1 MRPILHFLRGCVVG
15 AVWIQTLGFVA
26 AAANPGFAAGDPGI
40 QLRRVFPETLTW
52 RTTKAL
58 AFELELEHPLIRNRT
73 TPVPWRLAPTNG
85 WMSAARLVVT
95 DAAGTAVNWPFRISA
110 TRPDQ
115 PLLLEPSETASVF
128 FLLDPSAMGVSVTPG
143 IYTIRGELEGTSGD
157 GWRGR
162 VISEPISVTAQGV
175 VAPVVAVE
183 APDDGAL
190 VAGWPWGLAVA
201 IQVPADPEA
210 VRLNLPGGTST
221 GWISN
226 LQFSVRDAA
235 GREVSWPW
243 ITPRLVASQSGSWVD
258 PGDSSAQAYFRL
270 PSTATAGIAP
280 GNYTVRVSFRRPVRF
295 ANERD
300 WSGTVESEPTPVT
313 VVAAPTNPGSN
324 DLTRRDLLEAQDA
337 LGEAGDIRFL
347 ANDRSLGFEGQVAQL
362 RRTVEPLLR
371 AEAAAQR
378 LLLRNPSDPAS
389 SFLMSRVRLAQDDPL
404 GALSWA
410 TGALLAASGTNDPA
424 APFGTPDQGW
434 LDALRVWRGELELM
448 PEVPDAVLTP
458 ELEFSLDLARGTL
471 PEPTTLADQDKFF
484 ELDPKGQWASTARA
498 SSEYRAADYS
508 ASRATGAPNV
518 RFHGDN
524 AQAWA
529 TRLADAP
536 DEWIELTFANPVP
549 AAAVRVRQSFNPGA
563 IVRVELIDTAGGVQT
578 VFQGTDTNVYP
589 RASIGWLVVKFPT
602 TAQPI
607 ERVRLSLDSVAVR
620 GWNEIDAVQLVAGT
634 VVPEVPPLLTLGPLD
649 LAAGQVQILA
659 WPAGYRLE
667 QASRLD
673 PGAWTVVASNPPI
686 TLRMTEPQEFFR
698 LKK

>member
-1 MRPILHFLRGCVVG
+1 MPFLRHLLRGCVGG
-15 AVWIQTLGFVA
+15 AVLLQALGLVVA
-26 AAANPGFAAGDPGI
+26 AATPGFAAGDPGVL
-40 QLRRVFPETLTW
+40 LRQIFPQTVTW
-52 RTTKAL
+52 RTTRAL
-58 AFELELEHPLIRNRT
+58 AFELELEHPLMRNRT
-73 TPVPWRLAPTNG
+73 TPDPWRLAPTNG
-85 WMSAARLVVT
+85 WRSAARLVVT
-95 DAAGTAVNWPFRISA
+95 DAAGAAVNWPFRISA

-115 PLLLEPSETASVF
+115 PLLLEPSATASVS
-128 FLLDPSAMGVSVTPG
+128 FLLDPSAMGFAVTPG
-143 IYTIRGELEGTSGD
+143 TYTIRGELEGTSGD

-162 VISEPISVTAQGV
+162 VVSEPIVVTAVGA

-201 IQVPADPEA
+201 IQVPADPDA
-210 VRLNLPGGTST
+210 VRLTLPGGTTT
-221 GWISN
+221 GWVSN
-226 LQFSVRDAA
+226 LQFSVRDAS
-235 GREVSWPW
+235 GNEVSWPW
-243 ITPRLVASQSGSWVD
+243 IMPRLVASQTGGFVD
-258 PGDSSAQAYFRL
+258 PGDSSAQVFFRL
-270 PSTATAGIAP
+270 PATATAGLVP
-280 GNYTVRVSFRRPVRF
+280 GNYTVRVGFHRPLQF

-313 VVAAPTNPGSN
+313 VLAAPTNPGL
-324 DLTRRDLLEAQDA
+324 DDVTRRDLLEAQDA

-347 ANDRSLGFEGQVAQL
+347 ANDRSLGFDGQVVQL

-410 TGALLAASGTNDPA
+410 NGALMAASGTNDPA
-424 APFGTPDQGW
+424 APFVMPNQGW
-434 LDALRVWRGELELM
+434 QDVLRVWRQGLELM
-448 PEVPDAVLTP
+448 PEVPDAALTP

-471 PEPTTLADQDKFF
+471 PEPTTLAEQDKYF
-484 ELDPKGQWASTARA
+484 ELDPKGQWASSARA
-498 SSEYRAADYS
+498 SSEYGAVNYS

-518 RFHGDN
+518 RFYGDN

-529 TRLADAP
+529 TRLADAA

-549 AAAVRVRQSFNPGA
+549 AAGVRVRQNFNPGA
-563 IVRVELIDTAGGVQT
+563 IVRVDLIDTAGGVQT

-589 RASIGWLVVKFPT
+589 RAGIGWLVVPFPT

-634 VVPEVPPLLTLGPLD
+634 VVPDVPPLLTLGPLD

-667 QASRLD
+667 QANRLD
-673 PGAWTVVASNPPI
+673 PGAWTVVASNPPVTIRI
-686 TLRMTEPQEFFR
+686 TEAQAFFR

>member
-1 MRPILHFLRGCVVG
+1 
-15 AVWIQTLGFVA
+15 VA
-26 AAANPGFAAGDPGI
+26 PSCFKPWVSSLARQLPGLPPAIPGSCCARFF
-40 QLRRVFPETLTW
+40 RRTVTW

-58 AFELELEHPLIRNRT
+58 AFELELEHPLMRNRT
-73 TPVPWRLAPTNG
+73 TPDPWRLAPTNG
-85 WMSAARLVVT
+85 WRSAARLVVT
-95 DAAGTAVNWPFRISA
+95 DAAGTTVTWPFRISA

-115 PLLLEPSETASVF
+115 PLLLEPSATASVT
-128 FLLDPSAMGVSVTPG
+128 FLLHPSVMGFAVTPG
-143 IYTIRGELEGTSGD
+143 TYTIRGELEGTSGD
-157 GWRGR
+157 GWRGQ
-162 VISEPISVTAQGV
+162 VISEPVTVTALGA

-190 VAGWPWGLAVA
+190 VAGWPWGVAVA
-201 IQVPADPEA
+201 IQVPADPDA
-210 VRLNLPGGTST
+210 VRLTLPGGTST
-221 GWISN
+221 GWVSN
-226 LQFSVRDAA
+226 LLFSVRDAS
-235 GREVSWPW
+235 GNEVSWPW
-243 ITPRLVASQSGSWVD
+243 ITPRLVATQRSFVD
-258 PGDSSAQAYFRL
+258 PGDSTAQVFFRL
-270 PSTATAGIAP
+270 PATATAGLTP
-280 GNYTVRVSFRRPVRF
+280 GTYTVRVGFRRPPQF
-295 ANERD
+295 ANESS

-313 VVAAPTNPGSN
+313 VVVAPTNPGLN
-324 DLTRRDLLEAQDA
+324 DVTRRDLLEAQDA
-337 LGEAGDIRFL
+337 LGEAGDLRFL
-347 ANDRSLGFEGQVAQL
+347 ANDRALGFDGQVAQL

-389 SFLMSRVRLAQDDPL
+389 SFLMSRVRLAQDDPS

-448 PEVPDAVLTP
+448 PEVPDAALTP

-498 SSEYRAADYS
+498 SSEYGAANYS
-508 ASRATGAPNV
+508 ASQATGTPNV
-518 RFHGDN
+518 RFYGDN

-529 TRLADAP
+529 TRLADAA

-549 AAAVRVRQSFNPGA
+549 AAAVRVRQNFNPGA
-563 IVRVELIDTAGGVQT
+563 IVRVDVIDTAGGVQT

-649 LAAGQVQILA
+649 LAAGKVQILA

-673 PGAWTVVASNPPI
+673 PSAWTVVASNPPI

-698 LKK
+698 LRK

>member
-1 MRPILHFLRGCVVG
+1 MPLLRHLLRGCVGGAVLLQALGLDVG
-15 AVWIQTLGFVA
+15 AAT
-26 AAANPGFAAGDPGI
+26 PGFAAGDPGVL
-40 QLRRVFPETLTW
+40 LRQVFPKTVTW
-52 RTTKAL
+52 RASKAL
-58 AFELELEHPLIRNRT
+58 AFQLELEHPLMRNRT
-73 TPVPWRLAPTNG
+73 TSDPWRLAPTNG
-85 WMSAARLVVT
+85 WRSAARLVVT

-110 TRPDQ
+110 TRPNQ
-115 PLLLEPSETASVF
+115 ALLLEPSETASVS
-128 FLLDPSAMGVSVTPG
+128 FLLHPSVMGFVVTPG
-143 IYTIRGELEGTSGD
+143 TYTIRGELEATSGD
-157 GWRGR
+157 GWRGL
-162 VISEPISVTAQGV
+162 VASEPISVMALGA
-175 VAPVVAVE
+175 VAPGVAVE

-201 IQVPADPEA
+201 IQVPADPDA
-210 VRLNLPGGTST
+210 VRLTLPGGTTT

-243 ITPRLVASQSGSWVD
+243 IMPRLVASQSGGWVD
-258 PGDSSAQAYFRL
+258 PGDSSAQVFFRL
-270 PSTATAGIAP
+270 PATATVGIAP
-280 GNYTVRVSFRRPVRF
+280 GNYTVRVGFRRPPQF
-295 ANERD
+295 ANEKT
-300 WSGTVESEPTPVT
+300 WSGTVESEPTTVT
-313 VVAAPTNPGSN
+313 VVVAPTNLGL
-324 DLTRRDLLEAQDA
+324 DALTRRDRLEAQDA
-337 LGEAGDIRFL
+337 LGEAEDIRFL
-347 ANDRSLGFEGQVAQL
+347 ANDRALGFEGQVAQL

-389 SFLMSRVRLAQDDPL
+389 SLLMSRVRLAQDDPL

-410 TGALLAASGTNDPA
+410 NGALMAALGTNDPA
-424 APFGTPDQGW
+424 APFGTPAAGW
-434 LDALRVWRGELELM
+434 QDMLRVWRQELERM
-448 PEVPDAVLTP
+448 PEVPDATLTP

-471 PEPTTLADQDKFF
+471 PEPTTLADQDKYF
-484 ELDPKGQWASTARA
+484 ELDPKGQWASSASA
-498 SSEYRAADYS
+498 SSEYGASNYS

-529 TRLADAP
+529 TRLADAAN
-536 DEWIELTFANPVP
+536 EWIELTFANPVP

-589 RASIGWLVVKFPT
+589 RLSIGWLVVKFPT
-602 TAQPI
+602 TAQHI

-649 LAAGQVQILA
+649 LGAGQIQIQA

-667 QASRLD
+667 KASRLD
-673 PGAWTVVASNPPI
+673 PGAWSVVASNPPI
-686 TLRMTEPQEFFR
+686 TIRLTESQEFFR

>member
-1 MRPILHFLRGCVVG
+1 MRFFLPVLRGCVVS
-15 AVWIQTLGFVA
+15 ALCIHALGLVA
-26 AAANPGFAAGDPGI
+26 SAAIPGFAAGDPGI
-40 QLRRVFPETLTW
+40 HLRRVFPETLTW

-58 AFELELEHPLIRNRT
+58 AFEVELEHPLLRSRT
-73 TPVPWRLAPTNG
+73 TPDPWRLAPTNG
-85 WMSAARLVVT
+85 WMSAARVVVT
-95 DAAGTAVNWPFRISA
+95 DAAGTAINWPFRISA

-128 FLLDPSAMGVSVTPG
+128 FLLDPSAMGVAVTPG
-143 IYTIRGELEGTSGD
+143 TYTIRGELAGASGD

-162 VISEPISVTAQGV
+162 VLSEPISVTALGA

-201 IQVPADPEA
+201 IQVPADPDA
-210 VRLNLPGGTST
+210 VRLTLPGGTST
-221 GWISN
+221 GWVSN

-243 ITPRLVASQSGSWVD
+243 ITPRLVATQRSFVD
-258 PGDSSAQAYFRL
+258 PGDSSAQVFFRL
-270 PSTATAGIAP
+270 PATATAGLAP
-280 GNYTVRVSFRRPVRF
+280 GNYTVQVGFRRPPQF
-295 ANERD
+295 ANERE
-300 WSGTVESEPTPVT
+300 WSGTVESEPTLVG
-313 VVAAPTNPGSN
+313 VVAAPTNPGL
-324 DLTRRDLLEAQDA
+324 DDVTRRDLLEAQDA

-347 ANDRSLGFEGQVAQL
+347 ANDRGLGFDGQVAQL

-378 LLLRNPSDPAS
+378 LLLRNPSDPSS

-410 TGALLAASGTNDPA
+410 NGALIVASGTNDPA
-424 APFGTPDQGW
+424 APFGTPAAAWQDV
-434 LDALRVWRGELELM
+434 LRVWRLDLELM
-448 PEVPDAVLTP
+448 PEVPDATLTP

-484 ELDPKGQWASTARA
+484 ELDPKGQWATSARA
-498 SSEYRAADYS
+498 SSEYGAANYS
-508 ASRATGAPNV
+508 ASQATGAPNV
-518 RFHGDN
+518 RFYGDN
-524 AQAWA
+524 AQSWA
-529 TRLADAP
+529 SRLADAP

-549 AAAVRVRQSFNPGA
+549 AAAVRVRQNFNPGA
-563 IVRVELIDTAGGVQT
+563 IVRVDVIDTAGGVQT

-659 WPAGYRLE
+659 WPAGFRLE

-686 TLRMTEPQEFFR
+686 TLQMTEPQEFFR